1 MSAIG
6 LEQLKC
12 HRGFLVLHPLHVYT
26 TFLLLQQNEITSGFF
41 EPCLGTQNELCKTKS
56 SEAIC
61 AVVTNSQREETLRA
75 IRIVSLLRNL
85 TNCCKT
91 ELWVKDG
98 VLGPNTNKKGDRV
111 DLLTVVPAIAIPTI
125 PTRCRLASIMLW
137 ISTRQFYSKQNR
149 KIFTPRKTAQL
160 CQLFSLSSR
169 RTQKGLLHSLP

>member
-1 MSAIG
+1 MPPWLFGFASTPCVHHFPTITTKWDYHWILWTLSRDTKWIG
-6 LEQLKC
+6 
-12 HRGFLVLHPLHVYT
+12 
-26 TFLLLQQNEITSGFF
+26 
-41 EPCLGTQNELCKTKS
+41 KTKS

-98 VLGPNTNKKGDRV
+98 VLGPNPNKKGDRV

-125 PTRCRLASIMLW
+125 PTRCRLASITLW